1 MEPKIYFAMYKF
13 NIRYKK
19 KHKLEKNYLK
29 FNDIKHDGETLTLM
43 SIFKEIFPKNKFIYD
58 NLRVTETLDFD
69 EVNHFVSGLINLG
82 EYGNVR
88 NIYNKT
94 DGEFKEKVE
103 ENDVVCEPF
112 FFMLSIPPESKEGFL
127 ILERKKS
134 KPFTRSF
141 FDCLKEKIEKEY
153 GGFITFDFIHVIPKE
168 AEPLF
173 NNSSVVEF
181 IFIESEKS
189 SERFGDS
196 QVNYAKR
203 KIVWDV
209 RTNNFSLEEVKSDTF
224 LNSMKSRFHDYG
236 LFAKINYNKREQI
249 VNLNDIYHNKIFY
262 LQLENLDWGDDKNPD
277 YDYLKTLARNYT
289 KSNFSYYINQRSVFD
304 NDGEN

>member
-1 MEPKIYFAMYKF
+1 MEPKVYFAMYKF

-29 FNDIKHDGETLTLM
+29 FNDIMHEGETLSLM
-43 SIFKEIFPKNKFIYD
+43 DIFKEIFPKNKFIYD

-69 EVNHFVSGLINLG
+69 EINHFVSGLINLG

-196 QVNYAKR
+196 QVNYVKR

-209 RTNNFSLEEVKSDTF
+209 RTNDFSLEEVKSETF

-236 LFAKINYNKREQI
+236 LFAKIKYNKREQI
-249 VNLNDIYHNKIFY
+249 VNLDDIYHNKIFY
-262 LQLENLDWGDDKNPD
+262 LQLENLDWGNDKNPD
-277 YDYLKTLARNYT
+277 YNYLKTLARNFT

-304 NDGEN
+304 NDGQN